1 MAEKQPEYG
10 FRLAGEAM
18 RPGVNVNAPA
28 VTGLIP
34 RIPLAAKRGMARVA
48 PDEDNPR
55 LAQIRK
61 KMQEQTAP
69 TRQEKAAVQKSA
81 FMNYKDLL

>member
-1 MAEKQPEYG
+1 MAEKQLEYG

-18 RPGVNVNAPA
+18 RPAVGANSTA

-34 RIPLAAKRGMARVA
+34 RIPLAAKGGMARVA
-48 PDEDNPR
+48 PEETNPR
-55 LAQIRK
+55 LIQIRK
-61 KMQEQTAP
+61 KMQDQTAP
-69 TRQEKAAVQKSA
+69 TRAERVAVERSA

>member
-48 PDEDNPR
+48 PEENNPR
-55 LAQIRK
+55 LSRIRK

-69 TRQEKAAVQKSA
+69 TRQEEVAVQKSA

>member
-1 MAEKQPEYG
+1 
-10 FRLAGEAM
+10 
-18 RPGVNVNAPA
+18 
-28 VTGLIP
+28 
-34 RIPLAAKRGMARVA
+34 MARVA

>member
-1 MAEKQPEYG
+1 MADKQPEYG

-18 RPGVNVNAPA
+18 RPGMNAGAPA

-34 RIPLAAKRGMARVA
+34 RIPLAAKGGMARVT
-48 PDEDNPR
+48 PDENNPR

-69 TRQEKAAVQKSA
+69 TRQEKVAQQRSA

>member
-18 RPGVNVNAPA
+18 RPGVGAGATA
-28 VTGLIP
+28 VTGVIP
-34 RIPLAAKRGMARVA
+34 RIPLAAKGGMARVA
-48 PDEDNPR
+48 PEETNSR
-55 LAQIRK
+55 LIQIRK
-61 KMQEQTAP
+61 KMQDQTAP
-69 TRQEKAAVQKSA
+69 TQAERVAVERSA

>member
-18 RPGVNVNAPA
+18 RPGVSANTPA
-28 VTGLIP
+28 IAGLLP

-48 PDEDNPR
+48 PEENNPR
-55 LAQIRK
+55 LVQIRK

-69 TRQEKAAVQKSA
+69 TRQEKVAIERSA